1 MLSDKAYHH
10 IFEALFKVA
19 ELESSAFSKP
29 KHNPQKSGAESRLSA
44 CANVLRTLAQ
54 LGIAKLRSKTI
65 EALLDHI
72 TQTLPNPRGGYREP
86 LATDYFKALTTVL
99 EHSAHAGHLSNEKWH
114 KLVDFSIKATKA
126 LNASTSD
133 VTVAPADGDEE
144 ASNDRVR
151 LSRSATPSIRLA
163 STTQRSNGTS
173 SARQRKDG
181 LGSPAEDIIACL
193 KYLASTSNA
202 PILEKAHLI
211 VETMFYFL
219 STSTHSAPVQQAAF
233 ETVNAVLSRASTND
247 VSLTLRTVT
256 ELIPILKRHWST
268 KSPTLKEHMMVS
280 LLLVEP
286 YLSHVIVKYSED
298 EAMDLQNLID
308 VMRDEYCRRHD
319 RDRLQVDDL
328 DSVSMTTG
336 SQRERPLSNPAMRLR
351 FGLGKSESPWSL
363 LYLSAVMTA
372 ALTRR
377 LEALDD
383 RLQDQHL
390 AKRRKKEMPIDS
402 VIRRLK
408 LPGPADR
415 LYALQMLYF
424 LFDMVQLDSTVLQV
438 SMETILQYVSDKN
451 ASSCSWAMLAILRLV
466 TDSANVLIAYSYLL
480 AALQEML
487 LHVVLAL
494 ASFGSR
500 YGELRHDI

>member
-19 ELESSAFSKP
+19 ELESSAFSRP
-29 KHNPQKSGAESRLSA
+29 NHNPQKSGAASRLST
-44 CANVLRTLAQ
+44 CANILRTLAQ

-86 LATDYFKALTTVL
+86 LASDYFKALRTVL
-99 EHSAHAGHLSNEKWH
+99 EHSAHPGHLSHEKWH
-114 KLVDFSIKATKA
+114 KLVDFSIKATKG

-163 STTQRSNGTS
+163 STMQRSNGTS

-202 PILEKAHLI
+202 PILKKAHLI
-211 VETMFYFL
+211 VETMFSFL

-268 KSPTLKEHMMVS
+268 KSSTLKEHMMVS

-286 YLSHVIVKYSED
+286 YLSHVIVKCSED
-298 EAMDLQNLID
+298 EAMDLQNLVD

-415 LYALQMLYF
+415 LYALQMLCF
-424 LFDMVQLDSTVLQV
+424 LFVMVQLDSTVLQV
-438 SMETILQYVSDKN
+438 YMETILQYVSDKN

-500 YGELRHDI
+500 YGESRHDI